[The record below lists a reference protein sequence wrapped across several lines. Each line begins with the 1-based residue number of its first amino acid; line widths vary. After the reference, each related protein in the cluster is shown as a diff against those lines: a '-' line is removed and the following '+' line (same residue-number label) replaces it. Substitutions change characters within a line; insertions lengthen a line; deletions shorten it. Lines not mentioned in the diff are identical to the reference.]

1 MHYMMNPLVNLLGRV
16 LSEDG
21 PANGVMFMESCMD
34 SVLAIFREVSRRAK
48 VNIARPIHSVVHF
61 SDFGVTPSPRTCR
74 GSLRGE
80 QLFLRLIRISY

>member
-1 MHYMMNPLVNLLGRV
+1 MMHYMMNPLVNLLGRV

-48 VNIARPIHSVVHF
+48 VNITRPIHSNFTHMLGGGNF
-61 SDFGVTPSPRTCR
+61 CR
-74 GSLRGE
+74 P
-80 QLFLRLIRISY
+80 FF